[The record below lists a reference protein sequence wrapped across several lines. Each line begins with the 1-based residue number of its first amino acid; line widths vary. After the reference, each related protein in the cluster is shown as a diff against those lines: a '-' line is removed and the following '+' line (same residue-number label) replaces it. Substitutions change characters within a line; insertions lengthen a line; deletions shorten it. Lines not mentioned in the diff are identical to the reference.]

1 MEDSKMVRQ
10 VYIVQKVSP
19 THRIQMKYKILDFTK
34 FVNFFHEIKGPKW
47 QLLKSQNLS
56 LLLRFFTSK
65 TPQIRPI
72 ENFFP
77 ILKQYVYAGNWSAKN
92 REGLICRIKKCVRE
106 IDMNMII
113 KMFDNLPP
121 KIIKAKNHGLDSLL

>member
-1 MEDSKMVRQ
+1 MVRQ
-10 VYIVQKVSP
+10 VYIVQKMSP

-72 ENFFP
+72 ENFFA
-77 ILKQYVYAGNWSAKN
+77 ILKQHVYAGNWSAKN
-92 REGLICRIKKCVRE
+92 REWEGLILE
-106 IDMNMII
+106 S
-113 KMFDNLPP
+113 
-121 KIIKAKNHGLDSLL
+121 KNVLGKLI

>member
-10 VYIVQKVSP
+10 VYIVQKMSP
-19 THRIQMKYKILDFTK
+19 THRIQMKYKILGFTK

-47 QLLKSQNLS
+47 QILKSQNLS

-72 ENFFP
+72 ENFFA
-77 ILKQYVYAGNWSAKN
+77 ILKQHVYAGNWSAKN

>member
-1 MEDSKMVRQ
+1 M
-10 VYIVQKVSP
+10 SP
-19 THRIQMKYKILDFTK
+19 TYRIQMKYKILGFTK

-72 ENFFP
+72 ENFFA
-77 ILKQYVYAGNWSAKN
+77 ILKQHVYAGNWSAKN
-92 REGLICRIKKCVRE
+92 RESLIRRIKKCVKE
-106 IDMNMII
+106 IDMDMII

-121 KIIKAKNHGLDSLL
+121 KIVKAKNNGLDSLL